1 LGQKVALYCR
11 VSTDDQSCERQERD
25 LVAFA
30 QRAGYEVVGIWKE
43 VGSGVKTDRSE
54 RKKIMALAQDR
65 RIEAIIVTE
74 LTRWGRSTIDLIQTL
89 QQLQAWGVS
98 LRAQTGLDFDLSTPQ
113 GKMMASVMAAL
124 AEFER
129 DLLSERIRSGLATA
143 KAKGRQIGRRVG
155 QRVKADRVGPRVL
168 ELQKQGWTY
177 RQIARKL
184 NISKNTV
191 TDIMKRYR
199 QVEPQGEG
207 GC

>member
-43 VGSGVKTDRSE
+43 VGSGVKMDRSE
-54 RKKIMALAQDR
+54 RKKVMALAQDR
-65 RIEAIIVTE
+65 RIEAIVVTE

-129 DLLSERIRSGLATA
+129 DLLSERIRSGLAAA
-143 KAKGRQIGRRVG
+143 KAKGKQIGRRVG
-155 QRVKADRVGPRVL
+155 QRVKADRVGPKVL
-168 ELQKQGWTY
+168 ELKEQGWTY

-191 TDIMKRYR
+191 TDIVKRHR
-199 QVEPQGEG
+199 QPEPQEDGT
-207 GC
+207 

>member
-1 LGQKVALYCR
+1 MGQRVALYCR

-25 LVAFA
+25 LRAFA

-54 RKKIMALAQDR
+54 RKNVMALAQDR
-65 RIEAIIVTE
+65 RIEAIVVTE

-143 KAKGRQIGRRVG
+143 KAKGKQIGRRVG
-155 QRVKADRVGPRVL
+155 QRIKADRVGPQVL
-168 ELQKQGWTY
+168 ELQEQGWTY

-191 TDIMKRYR
+191 TDIVKRHR
-199 QVEPQGEG
+199 QAEPQEEG
-207 GC
+207 GF

>member
-1 LGQKVALYCR
+1 MGQKVALYCR

-30 QRAGYEVVGIWKE
+30 WRAGYEVVGIWKE
-43 VGSGVKTDRSE
+43 VGSGVETDQSE
-54 RKKIMALAQDR
+54 RKKVMALAQDR
-65 RIEAIIVTE
+65 RIESIVVTE
-74 LTRWGRSTIDLIQTL
+74 LTRWGRSTIDLVETL

-129 DLLSERIRSGLATA
+129 DLLSERIRSGLAAA

-155 QRVKADRVGPRVL
+155 QRPKADRVGPKVL
-168 ELQKQGWTY
+168 ALKEQGLSY
-177 RQIARKL
+177 REIARKL
-184 NISKNTV
+184 GISKNTV
-191 TDIMKRYR
+191 TAIVKRRR
-199 QVEPQGEG
+199 QVQPQEEESS
-207 GC
+207 

>member
-1 LGQKVALYCR
+1 MGQKVALYCR
-11 VSTDDQSCERQERD
+11 VSTDDQSCERQKRD
-25 LVAFA
+25 LMAFT

-54 RKKIMALAQDR
+54 RKKVMALAQDR
-65 RIEAIIVTE
+65 RIEGIVVTE

-98 LRAQTGLDFDLSTPQ
+98 LKAQTGLDFDLSTPQ

-129 DLLSERIRSGLATA
+129 DLLSERIRSGLAAA
-143 KAKGRQIGRRVG
+143 KAKGKQIGRRAG
-155 QRVKADRVGPRVL
+155 QRVKADRVGPKVL
-168 ELQKQGWTY
+168 ELREQGFTY

-191 TDIMKRYR
+191 TDIVKRHR
-199 QVEPQGEG
+199 QTEPQVEEDV
-207 GC
+207 

>member
-1 LGQKVALYCR
+1 MGQKVALYCR

-30 QRAGYEVVGIWKE
+30 QRAEYEVVGIWKE
-43 VGSGVKTDRSE
+43 VGSGVKTDRRE
-54 RKKIMALAQDR
+54 RKKVMALAQDR
-65 RIEAIIVTE
+65 RIEGIVVTE

-129 DLLSERIRSGLATA
+129 DLLSERIRSGLAAA
-143 KAKGRQIGRRVG
+143 KAKGKQIGRRVG
-155 QRVKADRVGPRVL
+155 QRVKADRLGPKVL
-168 ELQKQGWTY
+168 ELKEQGFTY

-191 TDIMKRYR
+191 TDIVKRHR
-199 QVEPQGEG
+199 QTEPWERVTA
-207 GC
+207 

>member
-11 VSTDDQSCERQERD
+11 VSTDDQSCERQKRD
-25 LVAFA
+25 LMAFT

-54 RKKIMALAQDR
+54 RKKVMALAQDR
-65 RIEAIIVTE
+65 RIEGIVVTE

-98 LRAQTGLDFDLSTPQ
+98 LKAQTGLDFDLSTPQ

-129 DLLSERIRSGLATA
+129 DLLSERIRSGLAAA
-143 KAKGRQIGRRVG
+143 KAKGKQIGRRAG
-155 QRVKADRVGPRVL
+155 QRVKADRVGPKVL
-168 ELQKQGWTY
+168 ELREQGFTY

-191 TDIMKRYR
+191 TDIVKRHR
-199 QVEPQGEG
+199 QTEPQVEEDV
-207 GC
+207 

>member
-1 LGQKVALYCR
+1 MGQKAALYCR
-11 VSTDDQSCERQERD
+11 VSTGDQSCERQERD
-25 LVAFA
+25 LLAFA
-30 QRAGYEVVGIWKE
+30 QRAEYDVVGIWKE
-43 VGSGVKTDRSE
+43 VGSGVKTDRAE

-65 RIEAIIVTE
+65 RIEAVLVTE

-98 LRAQTGLDFDLSTPQ
+98 LRAQTGLDFDLATPQ

-143 KAKGRQIGRRVG
+143 KAKGKHIGRRTG
-155 QRVKADRVGPRVL
+155 QRTKADRLSPKVL
-168 ELQKQGWTY
+168 TLKEEGFSY

-184 NISKNTV
+184 DISKNTV
-191 TDIMKRYR
+191 PILLSGTGKTKKWRK
-199 QVEPQGEG
+199 
-207 GC
+207 

>member
-1 LGQKVALYCR
+1 MGQKVALYCR

-25 LVAFA
+25 LRAFA
-30 QRAGYEVVGIWKE
+30 QRAEYEVVGIWKE
-43 VGSGVKTDRSE
+43 VGSGVKTDRTE
-54 RKKIMALAQDR
+54 RKKVMAFAQDR
-65 RIEAIIVTE
+65 RIEAIVVTE

-129 DLLSERIRSGLATA
+129 DLLSERIRSGLAAA
-143 KAKGRQIGRRVG
+143 KAKGKHIGRRAG
-155 QRVKADRVGPRVL
+155 QRIKADRLSPKVL
-168 ELQKQGWTY
+168 ALKEEGFSY

-184 NISKNTV
+184 DISKNTV
-191 TDIMKRYR
+191 TDIVKRHR
-199 QVEPQGEG
+199 QTEPQEQATL
-207 GC
+207 

>member
-43 VGSGVKTDRSE
+43 VGSGVKTDRCE
-54 RKKIMALAQDR
+54 RKKVMALAQDR

-143 KAKGRQIGRRVG
+143 KAKGKQIGLEC
-155 QRVKADRVGPRVL
+155 PR
-168 ELQKQGWTY
+168 
-177 RQIARKL
+177 IF
-184 NISKNTV
+184 S
-191 TDIMKRYR
+191 TDSS
-199 QVEPQGEG
+199 GLF
-207 GC
+207 

>member
-1 LGQKVALYCR
+1 MGQKVALYCR

-30 QRAGYEVVGIWKE
+30 QRAEYEVVGIWKE
-43 VGSGVKTDRSE
+43 VGSGVKTERSE
-54 RKKIMALAQDR
+54 RKKVMAQDR
-65 RIEAIIVTE
+65 RIEGIVVTE

-98 LRAQTGLDFDLSTPQ
+98 LKAQTGLDFDLSTPQ

-143 KAKGRQIGRRVG
+143 KAKGKQIGRRVG
-155 QRVKADRVGPRVL
+155 QRIKADRLGPKVL
-168 ELQKQGWTY
+168 ELKEQGVPY

-184 NISKNTV
+184 SISKNTV
-191 TDIMKRYR
+191 TDIVKRHR
-199 QVEPQGEG
+199 QTEPQDEG
-207 GC
+207 AF

>member
-1 LGQKVALYCR
+1 MGQRVALYCR

-54 RKKIMALAQDR
+54 RKQVMALAQDR
-65 RIEAIIVTE
+65 RIEGIVVTE
-74 LTRWGRSTIDLIQTL
+74 LTRWGRSTMDLIQTL

-98 LRAQTGLDFDLSTPQ
+98 LKAQTGLDFDLSTPQ

-143 KAKGRQIGRRVG
+143 KAKGKQIGRRVG
-155 QRVKADRVGPRVL
+155 QRVKADRLGPKVL
-168 ELQKQGWTY
+168 ELKEQGFTY

-191 TDIMKRYR
+191 TDIVKRDR
-199 QVEPQGEG
+199 QTELQEERA
-207 GC
+207 

>member
-1 LGQKVALYCR
+1 MGQKVALYCR

-54 RKKIMALAQDR
+54 RKRVMALAQDR
-65 RIEAIIVTE
+65 RIEGIIVTE
-74 LTRWGRSTIDLIQTL
+74 LTRWGRSTMDLIQTL

-98 LRAQTGLDFDLSTPQ
+98 LKAQTGLDFDLSTPQ

-143 KAKGRQIGRRVG
+143 KAKGKQIGRRVG
-155 QRVKADRVGPRVL
+155 QRVKADRLGPKVL
-168 ELQKQGWTY
+168 ELKEQGCTY

-184 NISKNTV
+184 SISKNTV
-191 TDIMKRYR
+191 TDIVKRHR
-199 QVEPQGEG
+199 QAEP
-207 GC
+207 

>member
-1 LGQKVALYCR
+1 MGQKVALYCR

-30 QRAGYEVVGIWKE
+30 QRAGYDVVGIWKE
-43 VGSGVKTDRSE
+43 VGSGIKTDRTE
-54 RKKIMALAQDR
+54 RKKVMALAQDR
-65 RIEAIIVTE
+65 RIETIVVTE

-129 DLLSERIRSGLATA
+129 DLLSERIRSGLAAA
-143 KAKGRQIGRRVG
+143 KAKGKQIGRRVG
-155 QRVKADRVGPRVL
+155 QRIKADRLAPKVL
-168 ELQKQGWTY
+168 ELKEQGFTY
-177 RQIARKL
+177 RQMARKL

-191 TDIMKRYR
+191 TDIVKRHR
-199 QVEPQGEG
+199 PAEKREKGV
-207 GC
+207 C